1 MKLLIM
7 FIMPRKSYDHVV
19 RERNIDENVS
29 SIFSQRSETSQLIA
43 LQTSKLVFIREKHL
57 WRTGYQ

>member
-19 RERNIDENVS
+19 RERNIDEKVS
-29 SIFSQRSETSQLIA
+29 SIFSQRSFLIHINMLA
-43 LQTSKLVFIREKHL
+43 INVPLI
-57 WRTGYQ
+57 